1 MRKYINEC
9 ACLLLVLLSGCS
21 VSDIIPAIEE
31 EATAYK
37 EFINQSYGADPAQKC
52 DIYSPVTVSGRPS
65 EVLILLHGGSWMI
78 GDKFFLTQ
86 TVISLKAQKKN
97 LTIVNANYR
106 LTSTKGIRLE
116 QQLSDI
122 QLLMEYLRKNAAKYN
137 ITPEGFV
144 IGGFSAGGH
153 LALNYAYSDLP
164 GVKLKGVVGV
174 VAPTDLT
181 SVSLRDAGLEIP
193 IQQLLGKTF
202 ADAPEVY
209 QKASPFFI
217 VTHNAP
223 PITMLFYGGK
233 DQVVPKEQG
242 DMLCFK
248 LNLLRLKYRYFFYPE
263 ETHDFTTDLIIDKIV
278 SIY

>member
-1 MRKYINEC
+1 MRKYIIEC
-9 ACLLLVLLSGCS
+9 MCLLLVLLSGCS
-21 VSDIIPAIEE
+21 GADITPALEE
-31 EATAYK
+31 EATGYK
-37 EFINQSYGADPAQKC
+37 EYVNQSYGADPVQKC

-65 EVLILLHGGSWMI
+65 EVLILLHGGAWEA
-78 GDKFFLTQ
+78 GDKFYLIPSVMGF
-86 TVISLKAQKKN
+86 KAQKKN

-106 LTSTKGIRLE
+106 LTSSKGIRLE
-116 QQLSDI
+116 QQLADI

-137 ITPEGFV
+137 ITEEGFV
-144 IGGFSAGGH
+144 IGGVSAGGH

-181 SVSLRDAGLEIP
+181 SEPLREAGLEIP
-193 IQQLLGKTF
+193 IQQLLGQTF

-217 VTHNAP
+217 VTHKAP

-233 DQVVPKEQG
+233 DQIVPKEQG
-242 DMLCFK
+242 EMLCFK
-248 LNLLRLKYRYFFYPE
+248 LNLLRLKYRYYFYPQ
-263 ETHDFTTDLIIDKIV
+263 ETHDFTADLLIDKIL